1 MSSPVADNA
10 TDDGLLVRIQVE
22 QLLFEEARLL
32 DERNFDAWLDMLS
45 DDFIYWVPCGFG
57 ELDPDRRVSIAYD
70 DRKRMEERVWRLQS
84 GLAHS
89 QLPPS
94 RTQHLI
100 SNIEVRPN
108 ENGTL
113 KVLSA
118 LLLAEVRNDVQTL
131 YAGRIEHILQPREQ
145 AGWLIAHK
153 TVLLLNSDSALGDL
167 SFIL

>member
-1 MSSPVADNA
+1 MADRA
-10 TDDGLLVRIQVE
+10 TGDDLLARTTEVE
-22 QLLFEEARLL
+22 QLLFQEARLL
-32 DERNFDAWLDMLS
+32 DQRDFDAWLDMLS

-57 ELDPDRRVSIAYD
+57 ERDPDRRVSIAYD
-70 DRKRMEERVWRLQS
+70 DRNRMEERVWRLQS

-100 SNIEVRPN
+100 SNIEVHPD
-108 ENGTL
+108 ENGRL
-113 KVLSA
+113 KVFSA

-131 YAGRIEHILQPREQ
+131 YAGRSEHVLQPREQ

>member
-1 MSSPVADNA
+1 MADRA
-10 TDDGLLVRIQVE
+10 TDDLLLRTEVE

-32 DERNFDAWLDMLS
+32 DERDFDAWLDILS

-57 ELDPDRRVSIAYD
+57 ELNPDRRVSIAYD

-100 SNIEVRPN
+100 SNIQVRPDKD
-108 ENGTL
+108 GKL
-113 KVLSA
+113 RVFSA

-145 AGWLIAHK
+145 GGWLIAHK

-167 SFIL
+167 SYVL